1 MRHAEPCVVAS
12 HAVAYLGCIALG
24 PPAWWRKTGDAM
36 RRRLAA
42 FCVLALCLASVPA
55 LAAGP
60 GWKLAGTYP
69 DTGGRAPV
77 AHGGKVLPPGSSPAS
92 VLAACSGD
100 IDRICAGRSGLY
112 AARACL

>member
-1 MRHAEPCVVAS
+1 MAFPGSLFPAWVMIAACVVAPHTGRRAWLRKKGES
-12 HAVAYLGCIALG
+12 MRSGFGAFCILVAIVLPAVA
-24 PPAWWRKTGDAM
+24 
-36 RRRLAA
+36 
-42 FCVLALCLASVPA
+42 ASE
-55 LAAGP
+55 P

-100 IDRICAGRSGLY
+100 IDRICA
-112 AARACL
+112 